1 VEGRPA
7 PTAVCGHAVA
17 LAGWRRAGAD
27 DDVLLVCDPADNGL
41 TGADA
46 HNWKAQPRELPV
58 HYGRRRPSVVLLPA
72 AAYTITGAVVV
83 SPAVEKQPAPEA
95 AGVAGRMPDLTQHL
109 DPVDTG
115 LCGPTSAADL
125 LFAIASRSPAVLPGL
140 QPGPSSDADA
150 AVKRLIVGAGGN
162 SRRDSRCLAGR
173 MGIAIGG
180 AGATNEGMRAGLE
193 SWLADQEPGA
203 WRVALDWLDDAEKT
217 AAEQQVFFGRLAG
230 AIDAGGGV
238 ILCMWPGSEFAD
250 GAVGQPAAERAAAEA
265 PARQSAKAPSQPAR
279 PTSAAAAV
287 EGASAAG
294 FPGRAPAA
302 GAAATAVREAAA
314 ALRAARRRLAAGE
327 AVDALDKVG
336 EAIAAA
342 RPHAATD
349 AACQAVLDEAKAL
362 AAEVDSRVAAPRGLD
377 LDKPTVF
384 E

>member
-1 VEGRPA
+1 
-7 PTAVCGHAVA
+7 
-17 LAGWRRAGAD
+17 
-27 DDVLLVCDPADNGL
+27 
-41 TGADA
+41 
-46 HNWKAQPRELPV
+46 
-58 HYGRRRPSVVLLPA
+58 
-72 AAYTITGAVVV
+72 
-83 SPAVEKQPAPEA
+83 
-95 AGVAGRMPDLTQHL
+95 
-109 DPVDTG
+109 
-115 LCGPTSAADL
+115 
-125 LFAIASRSPAVLPGL
+125 
-140 QPGPSSDADA
+140 
-150 AVKRLIVGAGGN
+150 
-162 SRRDSRCLAGR
+162 

-250 GAVGQPAAERAAAEA
+250 
-265 PARQSAKAPSQPAR
+265 
-279 PTSAAAAV
+279 AAAAQQAADRAAD
-287 EGASAAG
+287 EDRARKSPESPPASASPGSADATEKASGSG

-302 GAAATAVREAAA
+302 GAAAAAARDAAA

-349 AACQAVLDEAKAL
+349 AACQAVLDEAMAL
-362 AAEVDSRVAAPRGLD
+362 AAEVDSRIAAPRGLD
-377 LDKPTVF
+377 IDKPTVF

>member
-46 HNWKAQPRELPV
+46 HDWKAQPRELPV

-250 GAVGQPAAERAAAEA
+250 
-265 PARQSAKAPSQPAR
+265 
-279 PTSAAAAV
+279 AAAAQQAADRAAD
-287 EGASAAG
+287 EDRARKSPESPPASASPGSADATEKASGSG

-302 GAAATAVREAAA
+302 GAAAAAARDAAA

-349 AACQAVLDEAKAL
+349 AAFQAVLDEAMAL
-362 AAEVDSRVAAPRGLD
+362 AAEVDSRIAAPRGLD
-377 LDKPTVF
+377 IDKPTVF